1 MSEPE
6 TEDTKHQLTTQTTT
20 IYLTQLSLKAFKKKR
35 YLFIMKATVLS
46 INFLLLTYST
56 RLSSFVLHHDRRS
69 QQQYKNTIIP
79 RLSATF
85 CEGNYVNHPSTN
97 KRYHDIKQRKPTS
110 SLLLLS
116 MSENSDSESDKAD
129 VVSNPMDISMVSDE
143 LWDEMEEIKPSELSI
158 LKELLGINI
167 FTFILAG
174 LIIIMLSLNAILGPG
189 WLGQQIFGLE
199 NTGTFT
205 ETSNSLPAVMDLD
218 GADNL
223 L

>member
-1 MSEPE
+1 
-6 TEDTKHQLTTQTTT
+6 
-20 IYLTQLSLKAFKKKR
+20 
-35 YLFIMKATVLS
+35 MKATVLS

-85 CEGNYVNHPSTN
+85 CD

-205 ETSNSLPAVMDLD
+205 ETSNSLPAVIDLD